1 MKRSRITYHAWN
13 CRVKKSKVNYDSN
26 PFENPETQGLANHL
40 LSLPFTEVIQ
50 LYQSDSKC
58 REIIVTDIFWKR
70 KTQRDWNSTNQ
81 YPCQTIVVLDIV
93 RKTESWFEEY
103 ISYGQHPKLIIQ
115 FLEAAKKGNLRVL
128 RELLDV
134 GVNPD
139 YRANMNMITALMKAS
154 NNGHSDVVKMLLDV
168 GANPNLTD
176 KNERTVLMYASFK
189 GHVNIVKML
198 LEAGANPNLTDKNG
212 RTALIM
218 ASCKNK
224 ALVASILIDF
234 GVNIN
239 FKDIYSDDA
248 LTTASMFNNKEAVDV
263 LAKAG
268 ATYFDIEGLPEFL
281 CRIILLSLTF
291 PEIKRVRLVNHN
303 FNNIIDD
310 FFWKKKIE
318 VDFKFISEDP
328 FRNYR
333 YGFEKFRKSRNW
345 FEEYL
350 SYGQQHERKLIDA
363 VGRGSFT
370 QVKRLLN
377 IGVNPNTRGKALLIA
392 SEKGY
397 ERIVKMLLQAG
408 AKITCWE
415 IKTAARMGHE
425 NIVKLMAS
433 AIKDT
438 KLLEPALIEACSI
451 GRTNIVKMLIDTGMN
466 LNYQNQIF
474 WGGDSPLILS
484 SRNGRLNIV
493 KMLLSAGAD
502 PNFTNKEG
510 FTAIM
515 AASLKGHVNLIT
527 TLIGARASLNL
538 TNQKEF
544 TALMI
549 ACEEGNITVAR
560 ILASYDVKF
569 IQPDRFNLQNRT
581 VADLKEIMTSQEES
595 LAKKTSRA
603 RGKSAPLKCDRVDA
617 ILKYRGDIYNK
628 TKIIAREHTTGVPR
642 ARIVIRDDVPRA
654 RIVIRDTSGKRIQ

>member
-1 MKRSRITYHAWN
+1 MKRSRTTDHAWN
-13 CRVKKSKVNYDSN
+13 CHVKKSRVNYDSN

-40 LSLPFTEVIQ
+40 LSLPFTEVMQ
-50 LYQSDSKC
+50 LSKSDSKC

-70 KTQRDWNSTNQ
+70 KTQRDWNSKNQ

-93 RKTESWFEEY
+93 RKTKIVRKTESWFEEY
-103 ISYGQHPKLIIQ
+103 ISYGRHPKLINQ
-115 FLEAAKKGNLRVL
+115 FLEAAEKGNLRVL

-134 GVNPD
+134 GVNPNC
-139 YRANMNMITALMKAS
+139 RTNMNMITALMKAS
-154 NNGHSDVVKMLLDV
+154 NNRHSDVVKMLLDA
-168 GANPNLTD
+168 GANPNLMHQNGQTA
-176 KNERTVLMYASFK
+176 LMYASYK
-189 GHVNIVKML
+189 GHVDIVKML
-198 LEAGANPNLTDKNG
+198 LEAGANPNLTDKNR
-212 RTALIM
+212 RTALMM
-218 ASCKNK
+218 ASSENK

-239 FKDIYSDDA
+239 FKDVYSDDA
-248 LTTASMFNNKEAVDV
+248 LTTASVFNNKETVDV

-291 PEIKRVRLVNHN
+291 PEIKRLRLVNHN
-303 FNNIIDD
+303 FNNIVDD

-318 VDFKFISEDP
+318 VDFKSISEDP
-328 FRNYR
+328 FRNYK

-350 SYGQQHERKLIDA
+350 SYGQQYEQKLIDA

-397 ERIVKMLLQAG
+397 ERIVKILLQAG

-425 NIVKLMAS
+425 NVVKLMAS

-451 GRTNIVKMLIDTGMN
+451 GRTKIVKMLIDTGMN
-466 LNYQNQIF
+466 LNYQNQIYG
-474 WGGDSPLILS
+474 GGDSPLILS
-484 SRNGRLNIV
+484 TRNGRLNIV

-515 AASLKGHVNLIT
+515 AASLMAGHVNLIT

-549 ACEEGNITVAR
+549 ACEQGNINVAR
-560 ILASYDVKF
+560 ILASYDAKF

-595 LAKKTSRA
+595 LAKYTSRA

-628 TKIIAREHTTGVPR
+628 TKIIARKHTTG
-642 ARIVIRDDVPRA
+642 VPRA